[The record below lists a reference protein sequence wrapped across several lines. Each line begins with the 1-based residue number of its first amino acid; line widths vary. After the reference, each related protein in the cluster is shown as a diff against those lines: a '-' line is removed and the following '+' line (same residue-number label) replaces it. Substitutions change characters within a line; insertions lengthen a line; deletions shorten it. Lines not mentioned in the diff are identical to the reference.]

1 MKGSVNGGEFN
12 MECEVVNMEGEFN
25 NGARSRKYGGEFNN
39 GA

>member
-1 MKGSVNGGEFN
+1 